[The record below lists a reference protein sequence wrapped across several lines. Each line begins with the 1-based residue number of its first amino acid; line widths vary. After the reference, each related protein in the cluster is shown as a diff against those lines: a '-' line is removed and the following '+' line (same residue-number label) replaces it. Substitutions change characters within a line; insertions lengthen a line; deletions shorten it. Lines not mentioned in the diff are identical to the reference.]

1 MICGLIDIPLQI
13 VVIRELTDSSLR
25 ALKIMTYNANE
36 DEVRSFLMEARGY
49 KTPEDRNDADAVLQ
63 VSTMANRELY
73 DLLKGDSSMCEAL
86 RELMADELKEAEE
99 KGGNLKEKEL
109 TPIIIAP

>member
-1 MICGLIDIPLQI
+1 M
-13 VVIRELTDSSLR
+13 IRELSDPCFI
-25 ALKIMTYNANE
+25 ALKIMAFNADE
-36 DEVRSFLMEARGY
+36 EEVRSFLLEAKDF
-49 KTPEDRNDADAVLQ
+49 KTPADRNDADTVLQ